1 MISEPALPGTL
12 AEREAALVATLMRL
26 RDPQTRFAWLV
37 EQARER
43 PHLADDLRLDGHRVT
58 GCQVRLWWIP
68 GFRDG
73 RCWFQSDS
81 DAVTLRALTGMWC
94 DLASGASPAE
104 LAGWNP
110 DFAVRLGLIRQM
122 AESRQSTVLRVV
134 EMIRDYGAALGKGPE

>member
-1 MISEPALPGTL
+1 MMTEVAVPGTL

-26 RDPQTRFAWLV
+26 RDPQSRFAWLV
-37 EQARER
+37 ERARER
-43 PHLADDLRLDGHRVT
+43 PHLADELRLDAHRVT

-68 GFRDG
+68 GFRGG

-94 DLASGASPAE
+94 DLACGATPAE

-110 DFAVRLGLIRQM
+110 DFAERLGLMRQM
-122 AESRQSTVLRVV
+122 AENRQATVLRVAA
-134 EMIRDYGAALGKGPE
+134 MIRDYGAAHGKAPE

>member
-1 MISEPALPGTL
+1 MISEAAVPGSL

-26 RDPQTRFAWLV
+26 RDPQSRFASLV
-37 EQARER
+37 ERARER
-43 PHLADDLRLDGHRVT
+43 PHLADDLRLDAHRVT

-68 GFRDG
+68 SFRDG

-122 AESRQSTVLRVV
+122 AESRQATVLRVV
-134 EMIRDYGAALGKGPE
+134 EMIRDYGAAHRKGPE